1 MSQTAIDHI
10 TVWRIISAFHQ
21 WPRSGIMRDRLRNLA
36 DTMTQVSNPHMVVAG
51 DAAPV
56 PGRHLG
62 IALAAVLICGL
73 AGFAYGDAVIDGMVL
88 IWSGWIIPSFTQM
101 YLLGIALCT

>member
-1 MSQTAIDHI
+1 
-10 TVWRIISAFHQ
+10 
-21 WPRSGIMRDRLRNLA
+21 
-36 DTMTQVSNPHMVVAG
+36 MTQVSDPHMVVAG

-56 PGRHLG
+56 SGRHLG

>member
-1 MSQTAIDHI
+1 
-10 TVWRIISAFHQ
+10 
-21 WPRSGIMRDRLRNLA
+21 
-36 DTMTQVSNPHMVVAG
+36 MTQVSDPHMAVAG
-51 DAAPV
+51 DAAPAS
-56 PGRHLG
+56 GRHLG

-88 IWSGWIIPSFTQM
+88 FWSGWLIPAFTQM

>member
-36 DTMTQVSNPHMVVAG
+36 DTMTQVSNPNMVVAG

-73 AGFAYGDAVIDGMVL
+73 VGFAYGDAVIDGMVL

>member
-1 MSQTAIDHI
+1 
-10 TVWRIISAFHQ
+10 
-21 WPRSGIMRDRLRNLA
+21 
-36 DTMTQVSNPHMVVAG
+36 MVVAG

-56 PGRHLG
+56 PGRYLG